1 MFREVLY
8 YFRMSVIRVIGFVSL
23 CLIGGHSGAEDL
35 NQLLVNKIGAMPQG
49 GVYAAYQREL
59 PESQRFD
66 DLYETVDE
74 LGRSL
79 QVGLNG
85 KLKVEPGK
93 ASGYS
98 FCSSA
103 TYLLFCDVIED
114 LQANGSLKFPKQLNR
129 ELADV
134 GGSREVIHGE
144 FDGVGLFGHWNAN
157 GPGTA
162 RLFERLDL
170 GTNFESF
177 SEAKAGD
184 FLKIFWNDKIGK
196 GERGHLV
203 VYLGAKPDGSAIQ
216 VWSSNQNNEDGS
228 HGYGTMWI
236 DRDRIHRAVFSRLEK
251 PENLVRWLDFS
262 EAEKTCDYLV
272 GILKNPST
280 LEEMRQVIGLS
291 E

>member
-1 MFREVLY
+1 MTLRYLTLAL
-8 YFRMSVIRVIGFVSL
+8 GLVSSFGW
-23 CLIGGHSGAEDL
+23 IKAEDL
-35 NQLLVNKIGAMPQG
+35 NELLLQSIAEMPKG
-49 GVYAAYQREL
+49 GIYASYRREL
-59 PESQRFD
+59 PESQRFN
-66 DLYETVDE
+66 DLYATVEE
-74 LGRSL
+74 LESSL
-79 QVGLNG
+79 QVGLG
-85 KLKVEPGK
+85 GRLKVQPEK
-93 ASGYS
+93 AGGYS

-103 TYLLFCDVIED
+103 TYLLFCEVLAG
-114 LQANGSLKFPKQLNR
+114 LQKEGKLDFPKELNW

-134 GGSREVIHGE
+134 GGAHPVIHGE

-177 SEAKAGD
+177 EDAKPGD

-203 VYLGAKPDGSAIQ
+203 VYLGKKPDGSAIE

-236 DRDRIHRAVFSRLEK
+236 DRGRIHRAVFSRLER
-251 PENLVRWLDFS
+251 PANLVRWLEFS
-262 EAEKTCDYLV
+262 EEEKTCDYLV

-280 LEEMRQVIGLS
+280 PEEMRRAIGL
-291 E
+291 

>member
-1 MFREVLY
+1 MRVRWFASALVL
-8 YFRMSVIRVIGFVSL
+8 SL
-23 CLIGGHSGAEDL
+23 CCGLLPAADYNE
-35 NQLLVNKIGAMPQG
+35 LLVRKIASMPEG
-49 GVYAAYQREL
+49 GVYAAYRREL
-59 PESQRFD
+59 PEEERFR
-66 DLYETVDE
+66 DLYETVEE
-74 LGRSL
+74 LSDSLRVGVGGR
-79 QVGLNG
+79 
-85 KLKVEPGK
+85 LKVEPSR
-93 ASGYS
+93 AAGYS

-103 TYLLFCDVIED
+103 TYLLFCALLED
-114 LQANGSLKFPKQLNR
+114 LQKSGALAFPKELNR
-129 ELADV
+129 ELVDV

-144 FDGVGLFGHWNAN
+144 YDGVGLFGHWNAN

-162 RLFERLDL
+162 RLFTRLDL

-177 SEAKAGD
+177 SAARPGD

-236 DRDRIHRAVFSRLEK
+236 ERSRIHRAVFSRLER
-251 PENLVRWLDFS
+251 PQNLVRWLEFS
-262 EAEKTCDYLV
+262 EREKTCDYLV

-280 LEEMRQVIGLS
+280 PEEMRRVIGLS

>member
-1 MFREVLY
+1 MVPLRLIVVVL
-8 YFRMSVIRVIGFVSL
+8 L
-23 CLIGGHSGAEDL
+23 CLPGIPSTAGDL
-35 NQLLVNKIGAMPQG
+35 NQMLVRKISAMPQG
-49 GVYAAYQREL
+49 GVYAAYRREL

-66 DLYETVDE
+66 DLYETVEE

-93 ASGYS
+93 AAGYS

-103 TYLLFCDVIED
+103 TYLLFCAVLED
-114 LQANGSLKFPKQLNR
+114 LQKSGALKFPGQLNR
-129 ELADV
+129 ELVDV
-134 GGSREVIHGE
+134 GGSRAVIHGE

-177 SEAKAGD
+177 SEARAGD

-203 VYLGAKPDGSAIQ
+203 VYLGAKPDGSAIH

-236 DRDRIHRAVFSRLEK
+236 DRDRIHRAVFSRLER
-251 PENLVRWLDFS
+251 PENLVRWLNFS
-262 EAEKTCDYLV
+262 DEEKTCDYLV
-272 GILKNPST
+272 GILKNPSSV
-280 LEEMRQVIGLS
+280 EEMRRVIGLS

>member
-1 MFREVLY
+1 MR
-8 YFRMSVIRVIGFVSL
+8 
-23 CLIGGHSGAEDL
+23 
-35 NQLLVNKIGAMPQG
+35 KITAMPQG
-49 GVYAAYQREL
+49 GVYASYRREL

-85 KLKVEPGK
+85 KLKVEPRK

-103 TYLLFCDVIED
+103 TYLLFCAVLED
-114 LQANGSLKFPKQLNR
+114 LQKNGQLKFPKQLNR

-134 GGSREVIHGE
+134 GGSRAVIHGE

-170 GTNFESF
+170 GSNFESF

-184 FLKIFWNDKIGK
+184 FLKIFWNEKIGK

-203 VYLGAKPDGSAIQ
+203 VYLGANSDGSAIQ

-228 HGYGTMWI
+228 HGYGMMWI
-236 DRDRIHRAVFSRLEK
+236 DRDRIHRAVFSRLER
-251 PENLVRWLDFS
+251 PGNLVGWLDFS
-262 EAEKTCDYLV
+262 EEEKTCDYLV
-272 GILKNPST
+272 GILKNPSSP
-280 LEEMRQVIGLS
+280 EEMRKVIGLG

>member
-1 MFREVLY
+1 MANRL
-8 YFRMSVIRVIGFVSL
+8 FVSSL
-23 CLIGGHSGAEDL
+23 CVLALHPSLQAQDF
-35 NQLLVNKIGAMPQG
+35 NALLLENISEMPKG
-49 GVYAAYQREL
+49 GVYASYRREL
-59 PESQRFD
+59 PESQRFN
-66 DLYETVDE
+66 DLYATVEE
-74 LGRSL
+74 LGSSL
-79 QVGLNG
+79 NVGLG
-85 KLKVEPGK
+85 GRLKVQPEK
-93 ASGYS
+93 ADGYS

-103 TYLLFCDVIED
+103 TYLLFCEVLGD
-114 LQANGSLKFPKQLNR
+114 LQKSGALEFPKELNQ

-134 GGSREVIHGE
+134 GGAHPVIHGE

-177 SEAKAGD
+177 AEAKPGD

-203 VYLGAKPDGSAIQ
+203 VYLGMKEDGSAIQ

-236 DRDRIHRAVFSRLEK
+236 DRSRIHRAVFSRLER
-251 PENLVRWLDFS
+251 PENLVKWLEFS
-262 EAEKTCDYLV
+262 EEEKTCDYLV

-280 LEEMRQVIGLS
+280 VEEMRRVVGLS
-291 E
+291 D

>member
-1 MFREVLY
+1 MLRILSAILLALPIAESISAGDYSEAV
-8 YFRMSVIRVIGFVSL
+8 VSA
-23 CLIGGHSGAEDL
+23 IS
-35 NQLLVNKIGAMPQG
+35 KMPKG
-49 GVYAAYQREL
+49 GVYASYRREL
-59 PESQRFD
+59 PESERFN
-66 DLYETVDE
+66 DLYATVDE
-74 LGRSL
+74 LERAL
-79 QVGLNG
+79 KVGLGG
-85 KLKVEPGK
+85 KLKVNGDA

-103 TYLLFCDVIED
+103 TYLLFCEVLAD
-114 LQANGSLKFPKQLNR
+114 LQKGNLLNFPKALNE
-129 ELADV
+129 ELAKV
-134 GGSREVIHGE
+134 GGSRPVIHGE
-144 FDGVGLFGHWNAN
+144 YDGVGLFGHWNAN

-177 SEAKAGD
+177 EQAKPGD

-203 VYLGAKPDGSAIQ
+203 VYLGTNADGSAVR

-236 DRDRIHRAVFSRLEK
+236 ERNRISRAVFSRLER
-251 PENLVRWLDFS
+251 PGNLLRWLDFS
-262 EAEKTCDYLV
+262 EEERTCDYLV
-272 GILKNPST
+272 AILSNPST
-280 LEEMRQVIGLS
+280 PEEMRRAVGIS

>member
-1 MFREVLY
+1 MTLFKFPLSRSVAVLLL
-8 YFRMSVIRVIGFVSL
+8 SL
-23 CLIGGHSGAEDL
+23 TSGGAASGQDYGAAIVEAI
-35 NQLLVNKIGAMPQG
+35 NKMPQG
-49 GVYAAYQREL
+49 GVYAAYRREL
-59 PESQRFD
+59 PESQRFNE
-66 DLYETVDE
+66 LYATVDE
-74 LGRSL
+74 LEASL
-79 QVGLNG
+79 KVGLGG
-85 KLKVEPGK
+85 KLKVDGK
-93 ASGYS
+93 AASGYS

-103 TYLLFCDVIED
+103 TYLLFCEVLAD
-114 LQANGSLKFPKQLNR
+114 LQRRNQLKFPKALNE

-134 GGSREVIHGE
+134 GGSLPVIHGE
-144 FDGVGLFGHWNAN
+144 LDGVGLFGHWNAN

-177 SEAKAGD
+177 SEAKRGD

-203 VYLGAKPDGSAIQ
+203 VYLGGKPDGSAIQ
-216 VWSSNQNNEDGS
+216 VWSSNQNNDDGS

-236 DRDRIHRAVFSRLEK
+236 DRNRIHRAVFSRLER

-262 EAEKTCDYLV
+262 KEEKTCDYLV
-272 GILKNPST
+272 GILTNPST
-280 LEEMRQVIGLS
+280 HEQMRRVVGIS

>member
-1 MFREVLY
+1 MLTPRLP
-8 YFRMSVIRVIGFVSL
+8 IIACL
-23 CLIGGHSGAEDL
+23 CLVAIDASAEDL
-35 NQLLVNKIGAMPQG
+35 NDILVRKITAMPQG
-49 GVYAAYQREL
+49 GVYASYRREL

-103 TYLLFCDVIED
+103 TYLLFCAVLED
-114 LQANGSLKFPKQLNR
+114 LQKNGQLKFPKQLNR

-134 GGSREVIHGE
+134 GGSRAVIHGE

-170 GTNFESF
+170 GSNFESF

-184 FLKIFWNDKIGK
+184 FLKIFWNEKIGK

-203 VYLGAKPDGSAIQ
+203 VYLGANSDGSAIQ

-236 DRDRIHRAVFSRLEK
+236 DRDRIYRAVFSRLER
-251 PENLVRWLDFS
+251 PGNLVGWLDFS
-262 EAEKTCDYLV
+262 EEEKTCDYLV
-272 GILKNPST
+272 GILKNPSSP
-280 LEEMRQVIGLS
+280 EEMRKVIGLG